1 MAIETDPKQVTGRAS
16 GAADK
21 AAAAPQVLKPRFD
34 TLRAHYPATET
45 QAALFTDIGWTDLIG
60 NPAYD
65 NTCAI
70 RMSTC
75 LLRAGVTLPGARM
88 QAKAGTI
95 RGKWI
100 EPGQAKLSNILK
112 TVWGL
117 PEIYTGEDA
126 VRAGVKQR
134 HGVVSFFR
142 IDSDNGGH
150 IDLIGTDDEGRLD
163 CARSCFL
170 GAAAVWFWP
179 LL

>member
-1 MAIETDPKQVTGRAS
+1 MSIDTDRKPVAGGASVATRQARTVT
-16 GAADK
+16 
-21 AAAAPQVLKPRFD
+21 PRFD
-34 TLRAHYPATET
+34 ALRTHYPATET
-45 QAALFTDIGWTDLIG
+45 QAALFNDIGWTDLIG

-88 QAKAGTI
+88 QAKAGKI
-95 RGKWI
+95 KGKWI
-100 EPGQAKLSNILK
+100 EPGQVKLSNILK
-112 TVWGL
+112 SVWGP
-117 PEIYTGEDA
+117 PEIYTSEDA
-126 VRAGVKQR
+126 VRAGIGPR

-150 IDLIGTDDEGRLD
+150 IDLIATDDEGRLD

-170 GAAAVWFWP
+170 GAAGVWFWP
-179 LL
+179 LV